1 MNVKGEGSFKVN
13 KDGSVTHRKSVGYKP
28 NGNRK
33 VLTVT
38 ASSKAACIKAMKK
51 KEAEW
56 NEFKERMSIEVGDT
70 VTDLCKAHLE
80 YQIQHG
86 ELKPK
91 SVDRRELTIKHID
104 QYFVGR
110 MQMQA
115 VNISDVEEMITEIL
129 NDRKLSASSIEKIV
143 DVLNAA
149 YKWGINRGQLFQNPV
164 EPIKKTLDKRVSKL
178 RSKSAEDPDVLVLTS
193 DEQERFVYEAMRFNI
208 AKDQFVYPA
217 GPYGVFLL
225 YSGLRIGECL
235 ALRWRDVDF
244 QNRILT
250 VNKSRSM
257 AVNRDE
263 QASERKQVMI
273 EGTTKNEKARQI
285 RLSDD
290 AINVLRLIYEKHE
303 KPKADDY
310 VCITSTGRANT
321 ASNVEH
327 GCATIFR
334 RIGMS
339 ELKGG
344 LHIFRRTFATN
355 AYRQG
360 KHVKD
365 IAAYIGDLESTT
377 LKYYIAARQKMEVNG
392 TTHQIVS
399 LEGSD

>member
-1 MNVKGEGSFKVN
+1 MNVKGEGSFKIN

-38 ASSKAACIKAMKK
+38 ASSKAACIKAMKI

-56 NEFKERMSIEVGDT
+56 NQFKERMSIEVGDT
-70 VTDLCKAHLE
+70 VTDLCNAHLE

-91 SVDRRELTIKHID
+91 SIDRRELTIKHINS
-104 QYFVGR
+104 YFVGR
-110 MQMQA
+110 MQIQA
-115 VNISDVEEMITEIL
+115 VNISDVEEMITEII
-129 NDRKLSASSIEKIV
+129 NEGKMSASSVEKIV

-164 EPIKKTLDKRVSKL
+164 GPIKKTLDKRVSKL
-178 RSKSAEDPDVLVLTS
+178 RSKSEEDPDVLVLTN
-193 DEQERFVYEAMRFNI
+193 DEQERFVFEAMRFNK

-235 ALRWRDVDF
+235 ALRWSDVDF
-244 QNRILT
+244 SNRILS

-257 AVNRDE
+257 AINRDE
-263 QASERKQVMI
+263 KVSGRKQVMI
-273 EGTTKNEKARQI
+273 EGSTKNEKARKI
-285 RLSDD
+285 RLSDN
-290 AINVLRLIYEKHE
+290 AINVLRLIYEKHG
-303 KPKADDY
+303 KLGDSDY
-310 VCITSTGRANT
+310 VCVTSTGRANT

-334 RIGMS
+334 KIGLS

-360 KHVKD
+360 KRVKD

-377 LKYYIAARQKMEVNG
+377 LKYYIASRQKMEMNG

-399 LEGSD
+399 LDDCD